1 MASYIVMEPPSRG
14 AEDAVLVRDGFH
26 IVALILPVVWL
37 LYHRLWI
44 EALAVLVAGLLL
56 GTLGSWFGLGATA
69 SAGSLMLAVFVGLEA
84 SAMKIAALRRRG
96 WREWGVVEA
105 DNAGDAEI
113 RYLSG
118 QDDIV
123 RPGNTTAPAPAQT
136 ETARYG
142 RRPEGPALGLLGY
155 PAKG

>member
-14 AEDAVLVRDGFH
+14 AENAVLVRDGFH
-26 IVALILPVVWL
+26 ILALVVPVVWL

-44 EALAVLVAGLLL
+44 EALAVLVVGALL
-56 GTLGSWFGLGATA
+56 GGVGSWFGLGATA
-69 SAGSLMLAVFVGLEA
+69 SAASLMLAIFVGLEGA
-84 SAMKIAALRRRG
+84 AMKIAALRRRD

-113 RYLSG
+113 RYLSV
-118 QDDIV
+118 QDDARAEV
-123 RPGNTTAPAPAQT
+123 VPAPVQA

-142 RRPEGPALGLLGY
+142 RLPEGPALGLLGY